1 MRPEGPVVPVPRPAM
16 GESEP
21 FSQKNPALSLGV
33 ETAGS
38 YDRFIRYCI
47 TCEIQETVTDVAE
60 PG

>member
-1 MRPEGPVVPVPRPAM
+1 MLRERPVEPVPRPAT
-16 GESEP
+16 GESVP
-21 FSQKNPALSLGV
+21 FSQENPALFPGV

-47 TCEIQETVTDVAE
+47 ACEIQETVTDVAE

>member
-1 MRPEGPVVPVPRPAM
+1 MPLLAT

-21 FSQKNPALSLGV
+21 FSRKNPALSPEV

-38 YDRFIRYCI
+38 YDRLIRNCI
-47 TCEIQETVTDVAE
+47 ACEIQETVTDVAE